1 MLRRALHRRAKPV
14 GSDVPG
20 AVCGAV
26 TIENTQ
32 FNASFTGV
40 VTGAMKG
47 EDYEQGNIQIAVCKI
62 KRPCGN

>member
-1 MLRRALHRRAKPV
+1 MLRQALHRRAKPV

-26 TIENTQ
+26 TIENTH
-32 FNASFTGV
+32 FYAPFTGV

-47 EDYEQGNIQIAVCKI
+47 ETYE
-62 KRPCGN
+62 